1 MKKVVKGLLAKL
13 KAELLVL
20 DWKKRQATR
29 AAVQLAIETE
39 LDSGLPEV
47 YDRAIYARKRQ
58 RCSSTSSRR
67 IRGRAR
73 ASTTLRE

>member
-1 MKKVVKGLLAKL
+1 MARL

-47 YDRAIYARKRQ
+47 YDRAIYARKTTAVFEHMF
-58 RCSSTSSRR
+58 SSYQGSGKRVYD
-67 IRGRAR
+67 A
-73 ASTTLRE
+73 A